1 MKPGQSKLGVKK
13 GVKKPKRDPV
23 VFRIIHGPA
32 VVSFGWEDVVADPTT
47 TNTQSGSVNNN
58 STQASV
64 GL

>member
-1 MKPGQSKLGVKK
+1 MKPGHKK

-32 VVSFGWEDVVADPTT
+32 IVSFGWEDVVADSTK
-47 TNTQSGSVNNN
+47 TNTQNGSVNNN